1 MSGHLKDE
9 LRRAFDLASLR
20 REAGVLKSERHWSQ
34 AGAIMGRCQ
43 LLREKEN
50 RLFQERHPARVELE
64 CLRLLNN
71 GVVLAPKLK
80 PGFAGED
87 IFDSETLR
95 RQAMRN
101 VAASH
106 QNRLARIQRL
116 EAHELNTLLRNARRE
131 NRLSG
136 HAAESFQK
144 AATHN
149 PLRERRR
156 SLIRD

>member
-1 MSGHLKDE
+1 MSAHLKDE

-20 REAGVLKSERHWSQ
+20 REARVLNSERHWSQ

-64 CLRLLNN
+64 CQRLLNN

-80 PGFAGED
+80 PGFVGED
-87 IFDSETLR
+87 LFDSETLR

-101 VAASH
+101 VAAFH

-116 EAHELNTLLRNARRE
+116 EAHELNNLLRNARRE

-136 HAAESFQK
+136 HAVESFQK
-144 AATHN
+144 VAQN